1 MESAGE
7 ISPTARTSASGANRR
22 SHRQSVYPVV
32 PIRQAAAP
40 VDTRFRVKQL
50 PMPRRR
56 RREISPDAPHHNE
69 TPAVVFTQA
78 ALIILG
84 VVLFVGLLIYFFS
97 RVSPF
102 ANPPPSK
109 PPPASQRNAVQI
121 RAPQGSAALR
131 SDGIFQL

>member
-7 ISPTARTSASGANRR
+7 NSPAARTSAGGAHRR
-22 SHRQSVYPVV
+22 SHRQVAYPVV

-40 VDTRFRVKQL
+40 VDSRLRVKQL
-50 PMPRRR
+50 PMPHRR

-84 VVLFVGLLIYFFS
+84 VVLFVGVMIYFFS

-109 PPPASQRNAVQI
+109 PPPPSQHNAVQI
-121 RAPQGSAALR
+121 RAPQGSAAVR
-131 SDGIFQL
+131 SDGISQL